1 MTTTMTA
8 PDPMLTR
15 PLSGLPAGPKARA
28 SETQLRATAEKFE
41 QSFLSEMVRH
51 MSEGVKTDPLTG
63 GGHGEDNFKSFLNE
77 QYSKAIVARGGIGV
91 ADMVYKQMLR
101 MQEGAQ

>member
-1 MTTTMTA
+1 MTA
-8 PDPMLTR
+8 TDPMLTR
-15 PLSGLPAGPKARA
+15 PLNGLP
-28 SETQLRATAEKFE
+28 TEKFE
-41 QSFLSEMVRH
+41 ASFLSEMIRH